1 MFDLITV
8 VVIGIFMYFGL
19 RNGLVKAAIKLIGFT
34 LAAWAASQYYAA
46 GGKLIARLFD
56 ISEGVQ
62 AVVGFVF
69 VFIAF
74 FLFFEL
80 IGAMLKSLMRKLKLV
95 WVDRAGG
102 VLFGFLEG
110 VVLMSVVVWIINVY
124 PELGFVGRLQK
135 SSTAF
140 QLLSRFEHKAVRI
153 GGLQPKL
160 NGLSRNLRKAVYLPE
175 TPAADA
181 DSTGLTPVISIP

>member
-1 MFDLITV
+1 MFDLIAV
-8 VVIGIFMYFGL
+8 VVIGVFMYFGL

-69 VFIAF
+69 VFVAF

-80 IGAMLKSLMRKLKLV
+80 IGSMLKSLIRKLKLV
-95 WVDRAGG
+95 WVDRTGG

-124 PELGFVGRLQK
+124 PELGFVNRLQK
-135 SSTAF
+135 SSTSF

-153 GGLQPKL
+153 GHMAPKL
-160 NGLSRNLRKAVYLPE
+160 DELGRNLRKAVYLPE